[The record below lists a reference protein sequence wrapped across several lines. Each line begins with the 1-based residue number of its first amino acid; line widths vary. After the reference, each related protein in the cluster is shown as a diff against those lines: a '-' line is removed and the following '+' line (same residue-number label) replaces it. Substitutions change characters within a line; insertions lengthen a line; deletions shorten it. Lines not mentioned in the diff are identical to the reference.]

1 MTKKTI
7 AELTAKA
14 EAEDEMM
21 RLHTAAIK
29 RHGLKLDQT
38 QIAALES
45 LLDHCFGEEC
55 NDFEGKLNDIDVL
68 YVRGK
73 DGRYS
78 EIDGAELEKN
88 HVFLTLLTLQNALL
102 GLHRTPA
109 DVIRQREMELITK
122 KRSYGGR
129 GMTSTKQLTDHEWV
143 GETFSALTIQA
154 LKQLSEGEFEP
165 GEFPNPRIYLFNPG
179 REIMAL
185 DLPDEM
191 WHDKP
196 NCYEMIRAAV
206 SKCQSLAM
214 VMYATVN
221 VHQGEATQE
230 SYSAMLHKKTGVAT
244 VIFPMSRV
252 HKKLVFGKPETWPVV
267 QPEYPVF

>member
-7 AELTAKA
+7 AELTA

-55 NDFEGKLNDIDVL
+55 NDFEGKLNDIDAL

-78 EIDGAELEKN
+78 EIDGAELERN

-102 GLHRTPA
+102 GLDRTPA

-129 GMTSTKQLTDHEWV
+129 GVTPTNEITDHDWI
-143 GETFSALTIQA
+143 GKTFTALTIQT
-154 LKQLSEGEFEP
+154 LEQVSEGEFEP
-165 GEFPNPRIYLFNPG
+165 DEFPNPRIYLFNPG

-196 NCYEMIRAAV
+196 NCYEMIRVAV
-206 SKCQSLAM
+206 RKRGSLA
-214 VMYATVN
+214 T
-221 VHQGEATQE
+221 
-230 SYSAMLHKKTGVAT
+230 
-244 VIFPMSRV
+244 
-252 HKKLVFGKPETWPVV
+252 
-267 QPEYPVF
+267 

>member
-196 NCYEMIRAAV
+196 NCYGMIRAAV
-206 SKCQSLAM
+206 SKCRSLAM
-214 VMYATVN
+214 LMYATVD

-230 SYSAMLHKKTGVAT
+230 SYGAMLHKKAGVAT
-244 VIFPMSRV
+244 TIFSMSRV
-252 HKKLVFGKPETWPVV
+252 HKKLVFGEPETWPVV